1 MDKLENEKYLL
12 NEAEKTAI
20 EKFIYCYE
28 RFYNKN
34 FFANFHLYSNENLKG
49 EENTEIMKG
58 FEALPFVKNIKKIL
72 NEFVKL
78 IQEYDFIND
87 KVYKILLP
95 EKERKLLF
103 DLYRY
108 FLNK

>member
-1 MDKLENEKYLL
+1 MDKLENGKYLL
-12 NEAEKTAI
+12 NEAELTA
-20 EKFIYCYE
+20 FQNFFNCYE
-28 RFYNKN
+28 RFYNKD
-34 FFANFHLYSNENLKG
+34 FFKNYHFYSNENLLN

-58 FEALPFVKNIKKIL
+58 FEVLPFVKNMKTLL

-78 IQEYDFIND
+78 IQEYNFIND
-87 KVYKILLP
+87 KIYEILLP

-108 FLNK
+108 FK